1 MAGEAIG
8 FEREGERVEGYL
20 AAPEGAPRAGVVV
33 IQEWWGLN
41 DDIRSIA
48 DRFAAEGYLAFAPD
62 LYNGQVAH
70 EPDEARKLAMA
81 LERDLAARSVDLAIA
96 WLKQE
101 RGVARV
107 GCVGFCMGG
116 GLTLE
121 VAMRP
126 SANADAVHVY
136 YGGALSM
143 PSPAQIS
150 AVRVP
155 VMGSYGAQDAA
166 IPVEQVEALR
176 NALETRDV
184 PTDVKIYEGAGHSF
198 FNAGESY
205 HEASAAHSWQRTLDW
220 FARHLQA

>member
-1 MAGEAIG
+1 MSRGS
-8 FEREGERVEGYL
+8 
-20 AAPEGAPRAGVVV
+20 AA
-33 IQEWWGLN
+33 
-41 DDIRSIA
+41 S
-48 DRFAAEGYLAFAPD
+48 
-62 LYNGQVAH
+62 
-70 EPDEARKLAMA
+70 
-81 LERDLAARSVDLAIA
+81 
-96 WLKQE
+96 
-101 RGVARV
+101 
-107 GCVGFCMGG
+107 GFCMGG

-126 SANADAVHVY
+126 SANADPVHVY

-166 IPVEQVEALR
+166 IPVDQVEALR